1 MRYLQ
6 LVATPWVVMAL
17 VACNPSNNASMERVP
32 SRTPE
37 PAIPYAPSAPV
48 VAPDP
53 EPPEPTTPPV
63 AGAQQVLLFTG
74 PMDLTIRLSTEDN
87 FATASMTDNS
97 DHTVQMRRVP
107 SSSGVRLEDGEGVM
121 IEFNNGEG
129 TVELVPGKPIEIQE
143 FRLQ

>member
-1 MRYLQ
+1 MRL
-6 LVATPWVVMAL
+6 LEWIATAGVVAAL
-17 VACNPSNNASMERVP
+17 AACNPTTDKTAERVP

-48 VAPDP
+48 VPPDP
-53 EPPEPTTPPV
+53 EPPEPTTPPL

-97 DHTVQMRRVP
+97 DHTVQMRRVR
-107 SSSGVRLEDGEGVM
+107 SNRGVRLEDGEGVV